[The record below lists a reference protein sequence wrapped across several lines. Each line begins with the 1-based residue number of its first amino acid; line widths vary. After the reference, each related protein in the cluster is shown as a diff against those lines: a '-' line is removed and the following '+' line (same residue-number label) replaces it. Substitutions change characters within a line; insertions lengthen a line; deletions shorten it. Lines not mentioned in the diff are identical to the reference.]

1 MTSRWP
7 GDPDMTGGKKPARL
21 LGDPAPRAKV
31 WLEVDGNYVFG
42 RGISDILKAVADTG
56 SIKAAAK
63 SLGKSYRHVW
73 AKIKETE
80 QAIGAVLVTT
90 QVGGH
95 DVRRSELT
103 QLGADL
109 VRDFD
114 ALRQQVLS
122 LVERAFQRRLQVTL
136 ERHRRE

>member
-1 MTSRWP
+1 
-7 GDPDMTGGKKPARL
+7 MTGVKKPTRL
-21 LGDPAPRAKV
+21 RRAPVPRTKV
-31 WLEVDGNYVFG
+31 WLEVDGHYAFG
-42 RGISDILKAVADTG
+42 HGISDILKAVADTG

-73 AKIKETE
+73 SRVKEAE

-90 QVGGH
+90 QVGGQ

-103 QLGADL
+103 RLSADL

-114 ALRQQVLS
+114 APRQHVIS
-122 LVERAFQRRLQVTL
+122 LVEREFRRRLSATL
-136 ERHRRE
+136 DRHRRKEEED

>member
-1 MTSRWP
+1 
-7 GDPDMTGGKKPARL
+7 MTGVKKPTRL
-21 LGDPAPRAKV
+21 RRDPVLRTKI
-31 WLEVDGNYVFG
+31 WLEVDGHYVFG

-73 AKIKETE
+73 SRVKETE

-90 QVGGH
+90 QVGGQ

-103 QLGADL
+103 RLGTDL

-114 ALRQQVLS
+114 ALRQDVIS
-122 LVERAFQRRLQVTL
+122 LVEREFRRRLSATL
-136 ERHRRE
+136 DRHRRKDEEE